1 MRHSGNA
8 NVVYQIPFGAGKT
21 YLSQPGIMRDVF
33 GSRELASIVSAHT
46 GLPVNITVDRSSS
59 ALPDGNSNNQRPNL
73 VPGVSLIPPGGST
86 VGDWINLAA
95 FSVPAA
101 GTWGDLPRDFARG
114 RGRGKRIL
122 GYREIST
129 KERGSQSSSEPRC
142 SIFLIIRSGARRSQT
157 FRLERGRSAGL
168 SRF

>member
-1 MRHSGNA
+1 MIKKIEHLGSEL
-8 NVVYQIPFGAGKT
+8 VCEP
-21 YLSQPGIMRDVF
+21 LSFVEI
-33 GSRELASIVSAHT
+33 SRYPKIR
-46 GLPVNITVDRSSS
+46 LPRPRPRAKSRGRS
-59 ALPDGNSNNQRPNL
+59 PQ
-73 VPGVSLIPPGGST
+73 
-86 VGDWINLAA
+86 
-95 FSVPAA
+95 VPAA

-129 KERGSQSSSEPRC
+129 KERGSQTSSEPRC